1 MFINRF
7 SFANEENLGDPWIS
21 NLVALLKVSMAKP
34 YLNRV
39 IIILKI

>member
-21 NLVALLKVSMAKP
+21 NVALLDVSMAKP
-34 YLNRV
+34 CLNRV